1 MSVTEFSDDA
11 KSWPRNFDR
20 LRTVTDD
27 RLLFI
32 LTCVV
37 AIVLIAVNV
46 PRLFEFNFWGD
57 EALSILY
64 SRKSFEEIIVY
75 ARDIDAH
82 PPLFN
87 LVLSFM
93 TKVFGTTPFV
103 YHLVPFI
110 SYVGIL
116 IISITFVR
124 KTFGPLVAITFMLLA
139 TFLDSATYYI
149 PEVRMYELGAFF
161 VLASYVSLYLILRDG
176 DRKSYILFV
185 ISSLC
190 ASYTHY
196 YCLMAVGLL
205 YVGLFFYFI
214 MRKDWKGFKCYL
226 IAALI
231 TVLGYL
237 PWFFASLVKTLTRVV
252 EIFWIP
258 EQMSFEESIAYVF
271 NNSEHLYVIIAL
283 FLLIILALITRTI
296 WNKYKKESAEKTDDN
311 IVLVWI
317 IFGILSVFGS
327 IALGQLISSMTRP
340 LILDRY
346 LYPVSVIIWLV
357 FAVGI
362 SRITSRKYIRTTIS
376 LLVRAMI
383 LVICVP
389 NFCETVKVEEER
401 NEYTAQVIDL
411 TYSYLSPGDN
421 IVTNN
426 NHMQQSL
433 SKIYFPDLT
442 ISFINEDVKK
452 VPKLDHS
459 HNHLMFLTYE
469 VQVVDIEDQI
479 NAQGYE
485 VVLIQR
491 GWFASNYYMAIYE
504 LRPIV
509 T

>member
-1 MSVTEFSDDA
+1 MDGR
-11 KSWPRNFDR
+11 W
-20 LRTVTDD
+20 
-27 RLLFI
+27 LFV
-32 LTCVV
+32 LTCAV
-37 AIVLIAVNV
+37 AAVLIIVNI

-64 SRKSFEEIIVY
+64 SRKSAEEIIIY

-87 LVLSFM
+87 LMLSFM
-93 TKVFGTTPFV
+93 TTIFGPTPFV
-103 YHLVPFI
+103 YHLAPFI
-110 SYVGIL
+110 AYVGIL

-124 KTFGPLVAITFMLLA
+124 KTFGPLAAITIMLLA

-161 VLASYVSLYLILRDG
+161 VLASYVSLYFILRDG
-176 DRKSYILFV
+176 DRRPYILFV

-205 YVGLFFYFI
+205 YAGLFFYYV
-214 MRKDWKGFKCYL
+214 MRRDWKGFKCYL
-226 IAALI
+226 IAATI

-237 PWFFASLVKTLTRVV
+237 PWFLASMVKTLNRVV

-258 EQMSFEESIAYVF
+258 EQMSFEESIAYIF
-271 NNSEHLYVIIAL
+271 NSSEHLYA
-283 FLLIILALITRTI
+283 ILALFSLVILALVIRTV
-296 WNKYKKESAEKTDDN
+296 WNKYMRESSEKTDDN

-317 IFGILSVFGS
+317 ILGLLSVFGS

-346 LYPVSVIIWLV
+346 LYPVSVIAWIV
-357 FAVGI
+357 FAVAV
-362 SRITSRKYIRTTIS
+362 SRVTTRKYIRTTVS
-376 LLVRAMI
+376 LLVIAMI
-383 LVICVP
+383 LVVCVP

-411 TYSYLSPGDN
+411 TYSYLSEGDN

-426 NHMQQSL
+426 NHMRQSL

-442 ISFINEDVKK
+442 VSFINEDVKK

-459 HNHLMFLTYE
+459 HKHLMFLTYE

-479 NAQGYE
+479 NDQGYE
-485 VVLIQR
+485 VILIQR

-504 LRPIV
+504 LRSIG